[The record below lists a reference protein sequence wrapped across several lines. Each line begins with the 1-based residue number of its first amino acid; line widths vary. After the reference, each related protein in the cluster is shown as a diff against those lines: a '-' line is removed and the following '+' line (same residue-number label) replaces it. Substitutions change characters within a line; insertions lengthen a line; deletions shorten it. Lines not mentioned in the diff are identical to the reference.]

1 MKLASK
7 HDIDAPIDLVFKA
20 LTDFDHWERAALRR
34 GAEVGRTDNL
44 TKLGPG
50 MAWFA
55 RFAFRGKT
63 RDLDLKVTKVVAPN
77 QIKFDAQ
84 ATVVTGDIQI
94 ELVEMSAKRTRIL
107 ATTDIKPVSLGAR
120 LFLQSLRLARARVDK
135 KFDQRIAVF
144 ASEIQARALAGKTPR

>member
-1 MKLASK
+1 MRLTSK
-7 HDIDAPIDLVFKA
+7 QDIDAPIALVFKA

-34 GAEVGRTDNL
+34 GAEVGRTDSL

-63 RDLDLKVTKVVAPN
+63 RELDLNVTKVTAPT
-77 QIKFDAQ
+77 QIKFAAQ
-84 ATVVTGDIQI
+84 ARVVTGDIQI

-107 ATTDIKPVSLGAR
+107 ATAEIKPVTLGAR

-135 KFDQRIAVF
+135 KFDQRVAIF
-144 ASEIQARALAGKTPR
+144 ASEIKVRANAGQATR